1 MFKKTIFDLQKQPG
15 NCEDLIEE
23 SLKEIQAMK
32 NDIEGNIESIVQDV
46 DESTFEQCFQSYRER
61 IEELNHIST
70 LNLEEVKKE
79 FQNIKNDTFK
89 AFKNDLDIALS

>member
-1 MFKKTIFDLQKQPG
+1 MFKKIIFDFQKQPANG
-15 NCEDLIEE
+15 EDLIEE

-70 LNLEEVKKE
+70 LNLEEIKKE
-79 FQNIKNDTFK
+79 F
-89 AFKNDLDIALS
+89 

>member
-1 MFKKTIFDLQKQPG
+1 MFKKIIFDLQKQPANG
-15 NCEDLIEE
+15 EDLIEE

-70 LNLEEVKKE
+70 LNLEEIKKE
-79 FQNIKNDTFK
+79 FQNIKSDTFK

>member
-1 MFKKTIFDLQKQPG
+1 
-15 NCEDLIEE
+15 
-23 SLKEIQAMK
+23 MK

-70 LNLEEVKKE
+70 LNLEEIKKE